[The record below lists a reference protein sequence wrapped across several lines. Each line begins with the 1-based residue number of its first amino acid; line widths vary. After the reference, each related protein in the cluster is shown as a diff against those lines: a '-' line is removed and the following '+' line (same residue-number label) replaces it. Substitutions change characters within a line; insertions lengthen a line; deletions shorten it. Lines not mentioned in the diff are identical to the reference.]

1 MKRRIQFYTP
11 EEIRTHLSSHRK
23 SGLTVTAYCAKANVS
38 ASTFWNWRK
47 KYRSEIPAKSAVSFL
62 RLPTAPMSGS
72 SLFEIVFANNT
83 RLKVPFDFNPDTLKA
98 LIAVLR

>member
-1 MKRRIQFYTP
+1 MKGRIQFHTP
-11 EEIRTHLSSHRK
+11 EEIRAHLSNYKK
-23 SGLTVTAYCAKANVS
+23 SGLTVAEYCSRAKIA

-47 KYRSEIPAKSAVSFL
+47 KYRSEIPGKSAVSFF
-62 RLPTAPMSGS
+62 RLPTAPVHGS

-83 RLKVPFDFNPDTLKA
+83 RLKVPSVFDPDSLKA